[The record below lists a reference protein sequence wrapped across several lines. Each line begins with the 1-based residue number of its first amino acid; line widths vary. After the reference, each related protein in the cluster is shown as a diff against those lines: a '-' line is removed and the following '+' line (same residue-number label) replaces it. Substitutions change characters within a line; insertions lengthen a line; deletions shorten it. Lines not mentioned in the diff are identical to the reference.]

1 MSATSSPG
9 GTKVLV
15 VGAGVGGLTT
25 ALALRRHGIDA
36 TVFEQAPELREVGA
50 GISLWPNAIHALRR
64 LGIGEAVE
72 DAGRAVAHA
81 ETRDQRGALLHSSPV
96 DQLAARFGA
105 PLVMVHRA
113 ELHAALVAA
122 LGEDTIQLD
131 RHCVA
136 LEQGDDGVRLTFADG
151 SEATGQV
158 VVGADG
164 LRSVV
169 RAMTLADGPPRP
181 RGVCAWRAVTTV
193 TAHLAEELAGG
204 EWWARGS
211 VFGAQHLPN
220 SQVYWY
226 AARRAQ
232 PEKGTAPE
240 GEKPML
246 LDVFG
251 DWPVPVPQLIE
262 TTAADDIL
270 RNDLFDR
277 SAPETMAC
285 GRVAL
290 VGDAAHPMLPYLG
303 QGACQAIED
312 GLAVARALADSPG
325 SPASA
330 VEIYSRNRVRPARA
344 AVDQSARMARVAHLR
359 NRLGVTAR
367 KVLLRRTSDESV
379 LARLAPIV
387 GGEGPSTAEDD
398 SKAPR

>member
-1 MSATSSPG
+1 
-9 GTKVLV
+9 
-15 VGAGVGGLTT
+15 
-25 ALALRRHGIDA
+25 
-36 TVFEQAPELREVGA
+36 
-50 GISLWPNAIHALRR
+50 
-64 LGIGEAVE
+64 
-72 DAGRAVAHA
+72 
-81 ETRDQRGALLHSSPV
+81 
-96 DQLAARFGA
+96 
-105 PLVMVHRA
+105 
-113 ELHAALVAA
+113 
-122 LGEDTIQLD
+122 
-131 RHCVA
+131 
-136 LEQGDDGVRLTFADG
+136 
-151 SEATGQV
+151 
-158 VVGADG
+158 
-164 LRSVV
+164 
-169 RAMTLADGPPRP
+169 
-181 RGVCAWRAVTTV
+181 
-193 TAHLAEELAGG
+193 
-204 EWWARGS
+204 
-211 VFGAQHLPN
+211 
-220 SQVYWY
+220 
-226 AARRAQ
+226 
-232 PEKGTAPE
+232 
-240 GEKPML
+240 ML

-251 DWPVPVPQLIE
+251 DWPAPVPQLIE

-387 GGEGPSTAEDD
+387 GGEDPSTAEDA

>member
-1 MSATSSPG
+1 
-9 GTKVLV
+9 
-15 VGAGVGGLTT
+15 
-25 ALALRRHGIDA
+25 
-36 TVFEQAPELREVGA
+36 
-50 GISLWPNAIHALRR
+50 
-64 LGIGEAVE
+64 
-72 DAGRAVAHA
+72 
-81 ETRDQRGALLHSSPV
+81 V

-113 ELHAALVAA
+113 ALHAALVAA

-169 RAMTLADGPPRP
+169 RAITLADGPPRP

-262 TTAADDIL
+262 TTAANDIL

-290 VGDAAHPMLPYLG
+290 VGDAAHPMLPYIG

-330 VEIYSRNRVRPARA
+330 VEIYSRKRVRPATA
-344 AVDQSARMARVAHLR
+344 AVVQSARMARVAHLR
-359 NRLGVTAR
+359 NPLGVTAR
-367 KVLLRRTSDESV
+367 KALLKRASDESV

-387 GGEGPSTAEDD
+387 GGADPTPAEDA
-398 SKAPR
+398 SEAPR